1 MRCHRFN
8 TQPPEG
14 GCLPVWVNNPIHGV
28 STHSR
33 PKAAALRPPCTS
45 TAANVS
51 THSRPKAAA
60 DMPSA
65 QLNALLVSTH
75 SRPKAAAALHLRYIV
90 DKAVSTHSRPK
101 AAAHH
106 HLLLA
111 LLLRCFNTQPPEG
124 GCFKMYLGHFFP
136 VKFQHTAA
144 RRRLHTNKFVSIK
157 KWKFQHTAARRRLPI
172 TFTVGAEGLM
182 FQHTAARRRLLR
194 HDVGKT

>member
-75 SRPKAAAALHLRYIV
+75 SRPKAAA
-90 DKAVSTHSRPK
+90 
-101 AAAHH
+101 HH

-157 KWKFQHTAARRRLPI
+157 KWKFQHTAARRRLH
-172 TFTVGAEGLM
+172 F
-182 FQHTAARRRLLR
+182 
-194 HDVGKT
+194 

>member
-1 MRCHRFN
+1 M
-8 TQPPEG
+8 
-14 GCLPVWVNNPIHGV
+14 
-28 STHSR
+28 
-33 PKAAALRPPCTS
+33 
-45 TAANVS
+45 
-51 THSRPKAAA
+51 
-60 DMPSA
+60 
-65 QLNALLVSTH
+65 
-75 SRPKAAAALHLRYIV
+75 

-182 FQHTAARRRLLR
+182 FQHTAARRRLQQISLKLTP
-194 HDVGKT
+194 DVAVSTHSRPKAAAVGRKHNLAMCIVSTHSRPKAAASTSYRFATSMNVSTHSRPKAAAPYIKR